1 MKLLNTAMP
10 CGQRVGLNSNYLH
23 MPATMTARDR
33 RNVRALYRR
42 AGTADR
48 DAQRTPEVVRA
59 ARRNVL
65 DAVVFLEV
73 GWPPVPDARAGSAS
87 GPGDREASLSDEGQV
102 TP

>member
-1 MKLLNTAMP
+1 MKLLNTALP
-10 CGQRVGLNSNYLH
+10 CGQRSGLNSNLLH
-23 MPATMTARDR
+23 LPTTMTSRDR

-48 DAQRTPEVVRA
+48 DAPRTPDVVRA
-59 ARRNVL
+59 ARSNVL

-87 GPGDREASLSDEGQV
+87 GPGDGEASPSDGGGS
-102 TP
+102 